1 MLGDSWLGFWLIV
14 AAAFQMAAAVCAAA
28 IGCSVVMNRMEEPR
42 GGCRGGGCRR
52 DAGRHGCTRSGAV
65 DGPAA
70 PDFTTLARAGWVDME
85 TVRQTEGK

>member
-1 MLGDSWLGFWLIV
+1 MSDSWLGFWLIV
-14 AAAFQMAAAVCAAA
+14 ASGCLMTFTVCTVAVGLA
-28 IGCSVVMNRMEEPR
+28 VVMNRMEEPR

-65 DGPAA
+65 EGPAA
-70 PDFTTLARAGWVDME
+70 SDFTTLARAGWVDME

>member
-1 MLGDSWLGFWLIV
+1 MSDAWLGFWLIV
-14 AAAFQMAAAVCAAA
+14 AAAFLMTFTVCTVAVGLA
-28 IGCSVVMNRMEEPR
+28 VVMNRREEPR

-70 PDFTTLARAGWVDME
+70 PDLRTLARAGWVDME